1 MKEEME
7 KVERNMVA
15 RRKVLLLL
23 SSFLV
28 SLFIFNFSAN
38 AANVPIIQTVPC
50 TYVGRLMDAEHVGF
64 DTNRVAEIAAY
75 DESGNKI
82 AESRT
87 FYRADS
93 RRNYALR
100 IPMASQTVDG
110 TQSPEATVE
119 IEVTEPNGKV
129 WSGLVVDPDATLGGP
144 GSVKEVD
151 IVLASSTKNNYGLDD
166 DLYEDLYWAWRYSPY
181 FVSGETFD
189 PTKDH
194 DGDGMSTLAEAFSGT
209 NPFDPNDRL
218 AILSFKRIG
227 QGGVVEKDLLSF
239 ACRPGRSYWLEV
251 TESLENPN
259 WKQKAFMLDES
270 GKPINYI
277 SVPAAGSSEE
287 TPTVYLLPE
296 SGKKAFYRIK
306 AD

>member
-1 MKEEME
+1 MKQGETT
-7 KVERNMVA
+7 
-15 RRKVLLLL
+15 RKNRFFIYHF
-23 SSFLV
+23 SFAIAFALCAH
-28 SLFIFNFSAN
+28 AN
-38 AANVPIIQTVPC
+38 AANNDPIVQVVPC

-75 DESGNKI
+75 DESGKKI

-100 IPMASQTVDG
+100 IPMASQTIDG
-110 TQSPEATVE
+110 TQSPGKTIE
-119 IEVTEPNGKV
+119 IEVTEPNGRV

-151 IVLASSTKNNYGLDD
+151 IVLASCTNNEYGLDD
-166 DLYEDLYWAWRYSPY
+166 ELYDDLYWAWRYSDY
-181 FVSGETFD
+181 YVDGETFD

-194 DGDGMSTLAEAFSGT
+194 DGDGMSTLSEALSGT
-209 NPFDPNDRL
+209 NPFDPDDRL
-218 AILSFKRIG
+218 AILSFRRIG
-227 QGGVVEKDLLSF
+227 QGGVVEKDVLSF
-239 ACRPGRSYWLEV
+239 ACRPGRSYRLEV
-251 TESLENPN
+251 TESLENPD

-270 GKPINYI
+270 GTPINYL
-277 SVPAAGSSEE
+277 SVPAVGSSEE

-296 SGKKAFYRIK
+296 VGKKAFFRIK